1 MSTAWWRRGSERDR
15 EQGHGG
21 LRAERGSIVAGG
33 DIANAVAL
41 QVEQMVVQ
49 APQQPAAWPYQLGSI
64 PQRAGSFQT
73 RSEVAQLRQAA
84 AIGERAE
91 CVLLSGFG
99 GAGKTQLAADY
110 ARTVQKSGAVDVL
123 VWVPASSRT
132 SVVTSYAQAATEL
145 LARKWDDTEQAATA
159 FLAWLEPKAEAE
171 QPTPC
176 RWLIV
181 LDSVEDPA
189 EVEGLVPA
197 NSRWGTTLITSRRR
211 DAALVHGR
219 THIPVGTY
227 REDESLS
234 YLAAALEF
242 HGRSENQ
249 GELTA
254 LARDL
259 GHLPLALSQAVA
271 YIIDDGID
279 CADYRRLLAD
289 RATRLEELAPDHLP
303 DGQTVAVHAAWSLS
317 MDRADQLRPRGL
329 ARPMLHLASLLDPN
343 GIPQDVLT
351 SDEACK
357 YLSGPEENRTVSYQD
372 AQRVLRV
379 LHRLCL
385 IDHDR
390 DEAHRSVRIH
400 ELIQRAVRDG
410 EFSPETGLVAAVA
423 AGAALYS
430 SWPDTAHA
438 TALGQSLRSNAAV
451 FTCHAARIKGA
462 AAFLAYSVV
471 FRAAH
476 SHGQAG
482 QLSEAIDGFQLIVKA
497 FGSHDHEMGFAARYH
512 IAHYQGEA
520 GNVAHAI
527 DILEEFLPRMRRAL
541 GPEQEG
547 VLAVERELAGWQA
560 RVNNHAQALEVS
572 ARALASAEDAHGP
585 DAPVTLRLQLN
596 LALRQADSGDLS
608 GAVATLE
615 DLAPRAIR
623 VFGQGSQN
631 ALMIHGY
638 IARFQADAGDM
649 KKGRRTYRDLALPD
663 EEDLLLGSDH
673 PDVLHARHELAFSR
687 GATGDVINAVRDYDR
702 LLADRTRVLGPD
714 HPDTLLTQYNLLSY
728 QLAAAKMLEP
738 AAARYLGS
746 AKKRRWKKAL
756 DVSALLSN
764 AHELLCLQEIVNHD
778 AKSIV
783 ASLNDVV
790 ERADTVLG
798 SDHPLVH
805 KFRSLQQ
812 EYSSIDLDQAAAIPT
827 GSFEVAFSDDAMKDP
842 KIFVAEYEARALQ
855 EAKRIF
861 GPDIRLVRGF
871 SEKDVADLF
880 SEYE

>member
-1 MSTAWWRRGSERDR
+1 
-15 EQGHGG
+15 
-21 LRAERGSIVAGG
+21 
-33 DIANAVAL
+33 
-41 QVEQMVVQ
+41 
-49 APQQPAAWPYQLGSI
+49 
-64 PQRAGSFQT
+64 
-73 RSEVAQLRQAA
+73 
-84 AIGERAE
+84 
-91 CVLLSGFG
+91 
-99 GAGKTQLAADY
+99 LAADY

-132 SVVTSYAQAATEL
+132 SVVTSYARAATEL
-145 LARKWDDTEQAATA
+145 LAGKWNDTEEAATA
-159 FLAWLEPKAEAE
+159 FLGWLEPKAEAA

-176 RWLIV
+176 RWLVV
-181 LDSVEDPA
+181 LDSVEDPTD
-189 EVEGLVPA
+189 VEGLVPA
-197 NSRWGTTLITSRRR
+197 DSRWGTTLITSRRR

-227 REDESLS
+227 SEDESLS
-234 YLAAALEF
+234 YLAAALES

-254 LARDL
+254 LAREL

-329 ARPMLHLASLLDPN
+329 ARSMLHLASLLDPN

-351 SDEACK
+351 SDMACK
-357 YLSGPEENRTVSYQD
+357 YLSGPEENRTVGYQD

-400 ELIQRAVRDG
+400 ELIQRAVRDA
-410 EFSPETGLVAAVA
+410 FSPETALMAAA
-423 AGAALYS
+423 FARAALCT

-438 TALGQSLRSNAAV
+438 TALGQSLRSNAGV
-451 FTCHAARIKGA
+451 FSHHAARIEG

-476 SHGQAG
+476 SYGQAG
-482 QLSEAIDGFQLIVKA
+482 HLSNAIDVFQLIVKA
-497 FGSHDHEMGFAARYH
+497 FGSHDHEMGFVARYH
-512 IAHYQGEA
+512 LAHYQGEA

-527 DILEEFLPRMRRAL
+527 DILEELLPRMRRAL

-547 VLAVERELAGWQA
+547 VLAVEHELAGWQA
-560 RVNNHAQALEVS
+560 QANNHAKALEVS
-572 ARALASAEDAHGP
+572 ARALASAENTHGP
-585 DAPVTLRLQLN
+585 DDPVTLRLQLN

-623 VFGQGSQN
+623 VYGQESQN

-649 KKGRRTYRDLALPD
+649 KRGRQTYRDLALPD

-702 LLADRTRVLGPD
+702 LLADRRRVLGPD
-714 HPDTLLTQYNLLSY
+714 HPDTLLTQYNLLGY
-728 QLAAAKMLEP
+728 QLAAAKALEP
-738 AAARYLGS
+738 AAARFLGS
-746 AKKRRWKKAL
+746 TKKRRGKKAL
-756 DVSALLSN
+756 DMSPLLSN

-812 EYSSIDLDQAAAIPT
+812 EYSSIDLDQAAAIST
-827 GSFEVAFSDDAMKDP
+827 GSFEVTFSDAAMKDP
-842 KIFVAEYEARALQ
+842 QIFVAEYEAKALQ
-855 EAKRIF
+855 EAKRRF
-861 GPDIRLVRGF
+861 GPGVRLVRGF
-871 SEKDVADLF
+871 SEEDVADLF
-880 SEYE
+880 SGYE